1 MVLLSH
7 GDGVAMPKRQ
17 ELPPVVLPQPIDS
30 TVFLAKQYRPP
41 PLAFLK
47 PFGVHTPRL
56 GAAEEARLPFDP
68 RVARVRAP
76 ELSGAPGSSL
86 VLNPSK
92 ESPRHSPR
100 RDSPRRAAASHQQAK
115 DGRLMRLED
124 PPPAAAG
131 SSSRAEVRALASRLE
146 EGLARGGGAV
156 ALEELW
162 QGVELELVR
171 QACVHCVERGELMEA
186 VRRRREAH
194 AGVMRR
200 QVAAQRLELQQL
212 RRDVEVLGAQVV
224 ELGDALG
231 GDKGDTGA
239 EGAESGSQGQSRVR
253 LYSEAVFYL
262 VLTTDYL
269 LPTAYYYL
277 LLVTCCLLLTAHCS
291 LLTAHCSLLTAHC
304 SLLTAHCSLLTAR
317 LRTTF

>member
-146 EGLARGGGAV
+146 EGLARGGGAAV
-156 ALEELW
+156 LEELW

-231 GDKGDTGA
+231 AHGDKGGKDT
-239 EGAESGSQGQSRVR
+239 ESGSQRQSRVR

-262 VLTTDYL
+262 VLLLTT
-269 LPTAYYYL
+269 YYL
-277 LLVTCCLLLTAHCS
+277 LLTTTCYS
-291 LLTAHCSLLTAHC
+291 
-304 SLLTAHCSLLTAR
+304 
-317 LRTTF
+317 